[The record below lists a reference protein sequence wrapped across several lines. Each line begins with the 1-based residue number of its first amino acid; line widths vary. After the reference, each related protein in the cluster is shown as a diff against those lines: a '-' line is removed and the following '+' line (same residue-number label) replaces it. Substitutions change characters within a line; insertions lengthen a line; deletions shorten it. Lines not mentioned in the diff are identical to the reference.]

1 MERES
6 FRSRCAQRS
15 VENGSGD
22 FEDRRKDVRGFA
34 AIGLDNPKF
43 DANFGGVMRA
53 AGCYGAAM
61 VAISGGRMRH
71 VATDTGKM
79 WRSVQVIETEDLHSV
94 IPFDCVTVAVDLI
107 PGARSLVGYAHPER
121 AFYIFG
127 AEDETLGESVVSWC
141 RDVVYVPSRF
151 CMNLA
156 ATANVILYDRMAKMG
171 GKAANDRFHLA
182 TKDARE
188 TA

>member
-1 MERES
+1 MFLLMFQRKRESDHLKSSQTNIIACKTNVWYNVVMLNGVGERLERES

-79 WRSVQVIETEDLHSV
+79 WRSVPVIETEDLHSV

-107 PGARSLVGYAHPER
+107 PGARSLVGYAHP
-121 AFYIFG
+121 
-127 AEDETLGESVVSWC
+127 
-141 RDVVYVPSRF
+141 
-151 CMNLA
+151 
-156 ATANVILYDRMAKMG
+156 
-171 GKAANDRFHLA
+171 
-182 TKDARE
+182 
-188 TA
+188 